1 MNPAALNSHL
11 APSEIFVTSTDAAA
25 TVEMVSCNNNAAD
38 HTSCDPIN
46 IQQRTEVNNGTFEHE
61 NDGMQEQDE
70 QELNSP
76 IDEARSL
83 EMENEFAQI
92 PDSSASHFFVAVA
105 VGDCMEEKARIASID
120 AAEGGPESITRFL
133 TLPTITA

>member
-1 MNPAALNSHL
+1 LLPPQTQL
-11 APSEIFVTSTDAAA
+11 PQW
-25 TVEMVSCNNNAAD
+25 SCNDDAAD

-76 IDEARSL
+76 IDEAWSL

-92 PDSSASHFFVAVA
+92 PDSSASHFFVAA
-105 VGDCMEEKARIASID
+105 EVGDCMEEEARLQA
-120 AAEGGPESITRFL
+120 L
-133 TLPTITA
+133 TLPRGDLSQ